1 MMAKKMSL
9 AQKVN
14 VIRASVMG
22 ANDGIISVAGI
33 VIGVAAATNNAY
45 AILIAGLSG
54 SLAGMI
60 SMCMGEYVSVST
72 QKDSQQRAILNE
84 QQRIKENFQAEF
96 DYVKGKYLAQGI
108 APALAYQATQE
119 LMADDPLNT
128 AVQERYGF
136 NPKDFTNPYA
146 AAIASFISF
155 PLGSI
160 LPMVAVTLT
169 PPKVRI
175 LGTMV
180 AVLVALLITGYL
192 AAVLGDNPKRG
203 KAMLRNVAAGLLTMG
218 VTFLIGQLF
227 RAY

>member
-1 MMAKKMSL
+1 MSL

-96 DYVKGKYLAQGI
+96 DYVKGKYLDQGI

-119 LMADDPLNT
+119 LMTDDPLNT

-136 NPKDFTNPYA
+136 NPKDFTSPYA
-146 AAIASFISF
+146 AAVASFISF

-160 LPMVAVTLT
+160 LPMVAVTMT
-169 PPKVRI
+169 PPAVRI
-175 LGTMV
+175 LGTMI

-192 AAVLGDNPKRG
+192 AAVLGGNPKRG

-227 RAY
+227 RA